1 MRLLL
6 AATVASTFTA
16 IITILYPA
24 HASEAD
30 ASLVKYG
37 EYLAIAADCSGCHNS
52 ATKGL
57 MAGGLAL
64 HSPMG
69 DIFAPNITP
78 DKKTGIGSWSEK
90 QFADA
95 LRRGISPTRGS
106 LYPAMPYTAYN
117 GLIDKD
123 IHALYSY
130 FMLGVPAIENA
141 SKETHLP
148 FPFFRIALPVWN
160 YFYNRPY
167 KIKVRKSFPQLE
179 RGRYL
184 VDHLAH
190 CSTCHT
196 PRNFMLAE
204 RQDAYLGGGKVWP
217 WTAPNITPSEQ
228 GIGEWTTKD
237 IRLFLTEGHNQYAV
251 AGGDMGLTV
260 QQSLSHLTDDDIYS
274 IALYLKSIPAYT
286 NSPDLDKDPPKKAS
300 LSQPVTELQFNTEQ
314 QLDDQSL
321 DGSRLYQA
329 ACSSCHGVYGEG
341 SQDGEHPSLWTND
354 TIRMKQPDNLINII
368 SYGVHY
374 RGLDQEHAMPG
385 FVAKLN
391 SAQIASLTNYVR
403 NEFSGQSSQVTAE
416 YVKKLSLY
424 ENNDYFIIKY
434 VKIIIIL
441 AIMCLASLI
450 TSVLFWIRRK
460 GG

>member
-1 MRLLL
+1 MSIIWLIVQHVIRH
-6 AATVASTFTA
+6 ATSCWQKDRMP
-16 IITILYPA
+16 IW
-24 HASEAD
+24 E
-30 ASLVKYG
+30 G
-37 EYLAIAADCSGCHNS
+37 ES
-52 ATKGL
+52 
-57 MAGGLAL
+57 LAL
-64 HSPMG
+64 DS
-69 DIFAPNITP
+69 
-78 DKKTGIGSWSEK
+78 S
-90 QFADA
+90 
-95 LRRGISPTRGS
+95 
-106 LYPAMPYTAYN
+106 
-117 GLIDKD
+117 
-123 IHALYSY
+123 
-130 FMLGVPAIENA
+130 
-141 SKETHLP
+141 
-148 FPFFRIALPVWN
+148 
-160 YFYNRPY
+160 
-167 KIKVRKSFPQLE
+167 
-179 RGRYL
+179 
-184 VDHLAH
+184 
-190 CSTCHT
+190 
-196 PRNFMLAE
+196 
-204 RQDAYLGGGKVWP
+204 
-217 WTAPNITPSEQ
+217 NITPSEQ